1 MSEPNPAEPL
11 MLSVNAIING
21 TFFSA
26 GTPLPFGSESEL
38 PESLR
43 PFLATAAAPPPEP
56 PVRNIYDM
64 SPLVRRQ
71 ARRLEMHAAHQ
82 EFAEQVASEPLR
94 EDVAAVL
101 EAEHDTAIGRAKAEA
116 EYHQRLSDG
125 IYKQL
130 EEEAA
135 AKVAQLYVRR
145 GGEWGRVQNSKL
157 KIGEHV
163 FVRRENG
170 QMESVGV
177 VDATGG
183 LPPQEIIP

>member
-1 MSEPNPAEPL
+1 
-11 MLSVNAIING
+11 
-21 TFFSA
+21 
-26 GTPLPFGSESEL
+26 
-38 PESLR
+38 
-43 PFLATAAAPPPEP
+43 
-56 PVRNIYDM
+56 
-64 SPLVRRQ
+64 
-71 ARRLEMHAAHQ
+71 
-82 EFAEQVASEPLR
+82 
-94 EDVAAVL
+94 
-101 EAEHDTAIGRAKAEA
+101 
-116 EYHQRLSDG
+116 LSDG
-125 IYKQL
+125 LYKQL

-177 VDATGG
+177 VDSNGG